1 MKNNRFVFD
10 TNTLISAV
18 ILPRSTPA
26 FALQKAEKEGF
37 LFVSLT
43 TFNELEEIIHR
54 KKFDKY
60 VPLETR
66 LTFLHRYRSLAL
78 FLPITQHVADCHDP
92 KDNQFLDIALA
103 ASAHYLITGDPDLLV
118 LHPYHHTQIITPADF
133 LALI

>member
-37 LFVSLT
+37 LFASLT
-43 TFNELEEIIHR
+43 TFNELEEVIHR

-66 LTFLHRYRSLAL
+66 LTFLHRYRSLTL
-78 FLPITQHVADCHDP
+78 FLPITQHVADCRDP

-103 ASAHYLITGDPDLLV
+103 AQRITSLRA
-118 LHPYHHTQIITPADF
+118 TPTCWYYIPTAAIPKSLRLPSF
-133 LALI
+133 WP

>member
-26 FALQKAEKEGF
+26 FALRKAEKEGF
-37 LFVSLT
+37 LFASLA
-43 TFNELEEIIHR
+43 TFNEPEEVIHR
-54 KKFDKY
+54 KKLDKY

-78 FLPITQHVADCHDP
+78 FLPITQNVADCRDP
-92 KDNQFLDIALA
+92 KDNRNGEPSVLGYRTCSL
-103 ASAHYLITGDPDLLV
+103 STLPHYRRP
-118 LHPYHHTQIITPADF
+118 
-133 LALI
+133 